1 MQLPTHIVVGVDGS
15 KNSQKAVD
23 AAALMALGSGA
34 VVHLLYVAVF
44 DNKTDDDST
53 GRVSWLPTSVAGS
66 ASEESKAVL
75 QSAKARIP
83 ETVDVKMNKVTGK
96 PAEEIVK
103 FANACNAEYIVLGG
117 RGLGLVERLLIGSVS
132 QEVMASAK
140 CDVVIV
146 R

>member
-34 VVHLLYVAVF
+34 VVHFLYVAVF

>member
-1 MQLPTHIVVGVDGS
+1 MQLPKHIVVAVDGS
-15 KNSQKAVD
+15 KTSHKAVD
-23 AAALMALGSGA
+23 TAAMMALGSGA
-34 VVHLLYVAVF
+34 VLHLVYVAVF

-53 GRVSWLPTSVAGS
+53 GRVSWLPNSVAGS
-66 ASEESKAVL
+66 ATEESKAVL
-75 QSAKARIP
+75 QSAKERIP
-83 ETVDVKMNKVTGK
+83 DTVELKMNKLTGK

-132 QEVMASAK
+132 QEVMSSAK